1 MDIPREHLIAAIE
14 DMVRTVFGRYLHRGH
29 RPADIDMTLGQIEC
43 LRLIERLG
51 SPSMSQLVDRLQ
63 LSPSSVTGLIEALV
77 GRGLVQRVPDERDR
91 RVVRAEL
98 TESGHQEREKQREH
112 VSGRLRTLLGDLP
125 DRDIVRLHLALSL
138 LHLAAMERSRQD
150 EDEDEEDGLP
160 AESADPGG
168 TK

>member
-1 MDIPREHLIAAIE
+1 MSSMDIPRDRLIAAIE
-14 DMVRTVFGRYLHRGH
+14 DMVRAVFGRYLHRGY
-29 RPADIDMTLGQIEC
+29 RPGDIDMTLGQMEC

-77 GRGLVQRVPDERDR
+77 DRGLVRRVPDERDR

-98 TESGHQEREKQREH
+98 TESGHQEREKHRQH

-138 LHLAAMERSRQD
+138 LHLAAMERSRLD
-150 EDEDEEDGLP
+150 DEEDGLP